1 MKCLKRKLVLSTL
14 CLSLFGTCNM
24 AIANEAISPL
34 SYDTIIG
41 ESNSFIDLKSDR
53 FLLNQGEWFEIQA
66 YVEAALGLPTNK
78 TAMKS
83 MLTIPDD
90 IEFNDFQALVNEYKK
105 VYDTAYE
112 WKSDIYPKV
121 VDLSLGLANYSDI
134 HSAFFAPLLDA
145 LVKMRDNNDW
155 TTVETNRQ
163 VAIQLLKTLQSM
175 ASTQQQKVEDV
186 KSKLLTFST
195 NLSSQKKQ
203 LDSLKDSHSR
213 YLDDDGSAT
222 KELIKTQNAKIAQL
236 NDDYDH
242 YVTVAATAVTY
253 AWCPLVAGPIMGVYG
268 SKAEDARM
276 ERNRIQGQ
284 MAGLQATLSLKEK
297 TYASYQRSTNSI
309 NMISEDIQKVIPH
322 INKLKTQWQA
332 IGSDFETVI
341 SLLNGTQGPAGIENA
356 MALVASITTNA
367 SLGQVQDKWADIADK
382 ARVFVQNAYIVP
394 AK

>member
-41 ESNSFIDLKSDR
+41 ETSSFIDLKSDR

-78 TAMKS
+78 AAMIS

-112 WKSDIYPKV
+112 WKSDIYPNV
-121 VDLSLGLANYSDI
+121 VDLSLGLANYADI

-145 LVKMRDNNDW
+145 LVKMRDNSDW
-155 TTVETNRQ
+155 RTVETNRQ

-175 ASTQQQKVEDV
+175 ASTQQQKVEGV
-186 KSKLLTFST
+186 KSKLLKFST
-195 NLSSQKKQ
+195 NLASQKSQ
-203 LDSLKDSHSR
+203 LDSLKDTHSL
-213 YLDDDGSAT
+213 YLSDDGSTTKALIAT
-222 KELIKTQNAKIAQL
+222 KNAKITEL

-268 SKAEDARM
+268 SKAENARM
-276 ERNRIQGQ
+276 ERNRIQGE
-284 MAGLQATLSLKEK
+284 MAGLQATLTHKEK
-297 TYASYQRSTNSI
+297 VYASYQRSTNSI
-309 NMISEDIQKVIPH
+309 NMISEDIKKVIPH
-322 INKLKTQWQA
+322 INTLKAQWQA